1 MRRALLILSLLAAC
15 QAQKLRFSPVAKD
28 VILERAENIPSGNH
42 ERLATMK
49 ELFIESGCLTV
60 NEQAVPSSEIP
71 NLICRLKGNTE
82 KTIIVGASYSRIS
95 PDNWAG
101 ASMLAGLYQSLAARK
116 RRHTFIFVAFADEAK
131 TPGASRFF
139 AGHMT
144 NTEVGRTHAMVDLGT
159 LGLSPTK
166 FWAAH
171 SDKDLVKALVV
182 VMYALKL
189 PASQVDIAK
198 AGETD
203 SEAFASRHIP
213 QITIHSLTKDVVTAL
228 EKNEEPIKE
237 FRPNNYYDSYH
248 LISGYLA
255 YLDETLKSRPASK

>member
-1 MRRALLILSLLAAC
+1 MRRAFLILLLLAAC
-15 QAQKLRFSPVAKD
+15 LAQKLRFSPVEKSIVLD
-28 VILERAENIPSGNH
+28 RATNIPSEGQ
-42 ERLATMK
+42 ERLARLK
-49 ELFIESGCLTV
+49 QLFMESGCLTV
-60 NEQAVPSSEIP
+60 TEQSVPSSEMP
-71 NLICRLKGNTE
+71 NLICRYVGESDETVV
-82 KTIIVGASYSRIS
+82 VGANYAQVS

-101 ASMLAGLYQSLAARK
+101 ASLLPSLYQSLASRK
-116 RRHTFIFVAFADEAK
+116 RRHTFVFVAFADQK
-131 TPGASRFF
+131 RTSTGAQFF

-144 NTEVGRTHAMVDLGT
+144 NVEVKHTEAMIDLDS

-198 AGETD
+198 AGEAD
-203 SEAFASRHIP
+203 SEPFASRNIP
-213 QITIHSLTKDVVTAL
+213 RITLHSLTREAVILVHNQQDVGQ
-228 EKNEEPIKE
+228 K

-255 YLDETLKSRPASK
+255 YLDETLKSRANSK